1 MKLGI
6 IGVGAVGA
14 ATAMAVV
21 LRARV
26 RELVL
31 IDKDRSRA
39 RAVATDMHYGVP
51 LSPLVTIKDGDY
63 DDLEGAGLVVIAA
76 GINEKAGGATDR
88 SDPAGRLRLLDAN
101 VRVFETIAPRLV
113 KVAPDAV
120 ILIVTDP
127 PEALIDVT
135 CNLVGHD
142 RVIGTSTYLD
152 SLRFRVHL
160 AERFAVSPSCVEAY
174 VVGEHGTSSVFLW
187 SSARIGGM
195 RVVDAL
201 AKRGSGFDAFRRE
214 VEQDVR
220 YANITIIE
228 GIGAS
233 QYGVGMVAARVA
245 EVVLRDER
253 AVFPVGAHNAR
264 YGVALSLPS
273 VVGRQGVVEAFV
285 PEMSDDETRAL
296 KRSAET
302 LRWRRR
308 TSERPRSRA
317 RMASRHWI
325 GGATQT
331 RKSGCDPCRDREI
344 RRWRE
349 RCPAAEAALRASIG
363 FRRHPNT
370 CVQPGHAWR
379 RIAPSAPFCRRLPR
393 PRSR

>member
-14 ATAMAVV
+14 ATAMAVT

-31 IDKDRSRA
+31 IDRDRARA

-51 LSPLVTIKDGDY
+51 LSPLVTIRDGNY
-63 DDLEGAGLVVIAA
+63 DDLEGAGLVIIAA
-76 GINEKAGGATDR
+76 GVNEKAGGATDR

-101 VRVFETIAPRLV
+101 VAVFESIAPQLV
-113 KVAPDAV
+113 KAAPDAV

-127 PEALIDVT
+127 PEPLIDVT
-135 CNLVGHD
+135 RHLVGHD

-160 AERFAVSPSCVEAY
+160 AERFAVSPSCVDAY

-195 RVVDAL
+195 RVADAL
-201 AKRGSGFDAFRRE
+201 AKRGSGIDAFRRE

-233 QYGVGMVAARVA
+233 QFGVGMVAARVA

-253 AVFPVGAHNAR
+253 AVFPVGSFNAA

-273 VVGRQGVVEAFV
+273 VVRRQGVVETFL
-285 PEMSDDETRAL
+285 PEMSDVETRAL
-296 KRSAET
+296 DRSAET
-302 LRWRRR
+302 LRV
-308 TSERPRSRA
+308 A
-317 RMASRHWI
+317 VGKYLH
-325 GGATQT
+325 
-331 RKSGCDPCRDREI
+331 KS
-344 RRWRE
+344 
-349 RCPAAEAALRASIG
+349 
-363 FRRHPNT
+363 
-370 CVQPGHAWR
+370 
-379 RIAPSAPFCRRLPR
+379 
-393 PRSR
+393 